1 VVEPAPK
8 PAFSLANEFSELWA
22 VFKVLFGKWPVLNMV
37 LGVTIASFGSYG
49 SGAFV
54 PSYFVRAF
62 GLGLAQVGL
71 ITA

>member
-1 VVEPAPK
+1 M
-8 PAFSLANEFSELWA
+8 
-22 VFKVLFGKWPVLNMV
+22 LFGKWPVLHMV

-62 GLGLAQVGL
+62 GLNLAEVGL
-71 ITA
+71 IVGLILTAKESKCS